1 MPPRVNIA
9 ISFKHP
15 DRHRVPNAARLI
27 RRATR
32 AALRAADELPPGAV
46 EISIV
51 VADNDFVRTLNH
63 EHRGLDRPTNV
74 LAFADAR
81 AGDARA
87 AGPSTTSGGG
97 EGPPLVLGDIVLG
110 LDILTAEAAA
120 QRKTVADHICHL
132 VVHGVLHLLGLDHGS
147 AAAARAMET
156 VERRALAR
164 LGIAD
169 PYQQRSEDDGALP
182 STPRRAEAALG
193 DAAPD

>member
-1 MPPRVNIA
+1 MPPRVDIA

-32 AALRAADELPPGAV
+32 AALRAADGLPPGAL

-51 VADNDFVRTLNH
+51 VADNDFVRA
-63 EHRGLDRPTNV
+63 LDRPTNV
-74 LAFADAR
+74 LAFAA
-81 AGDARA
+81 ASTGDASAADANA
-87 AGPSTTSGGG
+87 AGRSTTSAGA

-110 LDILTAEAAA
+110 LDTLTAEAEA
-120 QRKTVADHICHL
+120 QHKTLADHMCHL
-132 VVHGVLHLLGLDHGS
+132 VVHGVLHLLGLDHGN
-147 AAAARAMET
+147 AAAAAAMEA

-169 PYQQRSEDDGALP
+169 PYQQPSEDDGAFS
-182 STPRRAEAALG
+182 STPRRAEAALS
-193 DAAPD
+193 DPAPD

>member
-32 AALRAADELPPGAV
+32 AALRAADKLPPGAV

-51 VADNDFVRTLNH
+51 VADNDFIRTLNH

-81 AGDARA
+81 A
-87 AGPSTTSGGG
+87 AGPSTASGGG

-110 LDILTAEAAA
+110 LDTLTAEAAA
-120 QRKTVADHICHL
+120 QHKTVADHICHL
-132 VVHGVLHLLGLDHGS
+132 VVHGVLHLLGLGHGS
-147 AAAARAMET
+147 TAAARMMET

-169 PYQQRSEDDGALP
+169 PYQQRSEDHGALP
-182 STPRRAEAALG
+182 SRPRRAKAALG